1 MNEFWLWFHAV
12 RSAEW
17 GGWYAYTI
25 VSLVLYGVY
34 QYSLD
39 NLVTRRR
46 RASARSVCAMAAVAA
61 STAIVTILSGTWVL
75 YRLYVDG
82 FISGVGEAAFLGS
95 LQGLLFLFICKF
107 RFQAREVF
115 PQRIVL
121 PVTKASIL
129 LVILASWFLFGEI
142 HKVTATQLVGF
153 VLIGMSIYLFKG
165 GKVGKVADSRD
176 GKTNELDKNN
186 GENSGKPEGESGQGG
201 DWSPRY
207 KRALFSL
214 VWATVVS
221 AAIALLAKYAVG
233 PTNIDIWL
241 FMFFSNAF
249 TSLVGYALVQR
260 ELRATAADGTSGNRA
275 GVDLRGTMRGGLILG
290 VLNLLAYYTLLR
302 ALSLGDASVVIPM
315 HSLYMIIPILLF
327 SILEGEK
334 LTEKTTV
341 AVVLSVVSI
350 MILRS

>member
-121 PVTKASIL
+121 T
-129 LVILASWFLFGEI
+129 
-142 HKVTATQLVGF
+142 
-153 VLIGMSIYLFKG
+153 
-165 GKVGKVADSRD
+165 
-176 GKTNELDKNN
+176 
-186 GENSGKPEGESGQGG
+186 
-201 DWSPRY
+201 
-207 KRALFSL
+207 
-214 VWATVVS
+214 
-221 AAIALLAKYAVG
+221 
-233 PTNIDIWL
+233 
-241 FMFFSNAF
+241 
-249 TSLVGYALVQR
+249 
-260 ELRATAADGTSGNRA
+260 
-275 GVDLRGTMRGGLILG
+275 
-290 VLNLLAYYTLLR
+290 
-302 ALSLGDASVVIPM
+302 
-315 HSLYMIIPILLF
+315 
-327 SILEGEK
+327 
-334 LTEKTTV
+334 
-341 AVVLSVVSI
+341 
-350 MILRS
+350 